1 MADIVIIGSG
11 PAGVSASLYAARS
24 GLEVIVISKGIGNLA
39 KAEAIENYYGIASPV
54 SGGELYD
61 SGVAGAKRLG
71 VQFVQEEVVG
81 LTFEERLVVLTTG
94 NRYAA
99 DAVIIATGSER
110 TVPKIQGIKEFEGRG
125 VSYCATCDAFF
136 FRNKDV
142 AVLGNGDY
150 ALHEIDE
157 LTQVVSRVTL
167 LTNGEPP
174 YEKVDDGITCI
185 DKKVTSLFGEQRLE
199 GVAFE
204 DGSTLA
210 VSGLFVALGVA
221 GSTALAKKIGA
232 LTDGSKIV
240 VDENMATNIPG
251 LYSAGDCTGGLL
263 QINKAVYEGA
273 KAATEATKFIKQKK
287 AK

>member
-1 MADIVIIGSG
+1 MGDILIIGSG
-11 PAGVSASLYAARS
+11 PAGVSASLYAARA
-24 GLEVIVISKGIGNLA
+24 GMKVTVISKGIGNLA
-39 KAEAIENYYGIASPV
+39 KAEAIENYYGISSPV
-54 SGGELYD
+54 SGDELYD
-61 SGVAGAKRLG
+61 SGIAGAERLG
-71 VQFVQEEVVG
+71 VRFLYEEVVG
-81 LTFEERLVVLTTG
+81 LTFEDRLVVLTTE
-94 NRYAA
+94 NRYPA

-110 TVPKIQGIKEFEGRG
+110 TVPKIQGIKDFEGKG
-125 VSYCATCDAFF
+125 VSYCATCDGYF

-157 LTQVVSRVTL
+157 LTQIVNHVTL

-174 YEKVDDGITCI
+174 YDKVDDGITFI
-185 DKKVTSLFGEQRLE
+185 DKKIVSLQGEDRLE
-199 GVAFE
+199 GVLF
-204 DGSTLA
+204 DDQTTLA

-232 LTDGSKIV
+232 LTDGSRIV

-263 QINKAVYEGA
+263 QVNKAVYEGA
-273 KAATEATKFIKQKK
+273 KAATEAIKFVKQKK
-287 AK
+287 A